1 MAGNATETAAPV
13 DAALPLLLSENIQ
26 GNILA
31 PFNKPCQRFLFIS
44 FMNRRAEARAWL
56 KELVGAGVASTEQV
70 VEHNE
75 AYTRATDAGRKLP
88 PQQWVGVS
96 FTSSGLVTLD
106 PDLAR
111 DLLAYDAFWQ
121 GPLVD
126 REYRGRRTTS
136 PAVVGDGRRGDP
148 TRWVVGGPGQYPV
161 DALVTVAADNE
172 KGLQK
177 RAGDVRA
184 SAVGRG
190 LAVLSWQDCRR
201 RERDKLGIEPF
212 GFRDGIS
219 QPGVRDFTAPT
230 DRNGR
235 REAADQAGTPI
246 IAAGEFVLGYDGEGG
261 TYPDAGRPVPPG
273 WMHGGSFQVFLRLR
287 QDVEGWETQMRE
299 LSASSG
305 GTVDAAATAIGRTM
319 NGEPLA
325 ARGKGGDFNDFTF
338 KDQQEQQIPR
348 FAHIHKMNP
357 RNGTFDE
364 RIHRLL
370 RRGIPF
376 ATPLQVETRLPG
388 DENIDKNVAGQVEDG
403 LAFNAFMAS
412 IENQF
417 EFLQRSWASNP
428 NSLPPVAADGPDP
441 VVGAS
446 DAPCVIRRGE
456 ADPVEIHF
464 GRFVWTSGA
473 VYAFAPSLS
482 QLGRLA
488 GSDRIEVKGE
498 VTGEVV

>member
-1 MAGNATETAAPV
+1 M
-13 DAALPLLLSENIQ
+13 
-26 GNILA
+26 
-31 PFNKPCQRFLFIS
+31 
-44 FMNRRAEARAWL
+44 
-56 KELVGAGVASTEQV
+56 
-70 VEHNE
+70 
-75 AYTRATDAGRKLP
+75 
-88 PQQWVGVS
+88 
-96 FTSSGLVTLD
+96 
-106 PDLAR
+106 
-111 DLLAYDAFWQ
+111 
-121 GPLVD
+121 
-126 REYRGRRTTS
+126 
-136 PAVVGDGRRGDP
+136 
-148 TRWVVGGPGQYPV
+148 GGPGQYPV